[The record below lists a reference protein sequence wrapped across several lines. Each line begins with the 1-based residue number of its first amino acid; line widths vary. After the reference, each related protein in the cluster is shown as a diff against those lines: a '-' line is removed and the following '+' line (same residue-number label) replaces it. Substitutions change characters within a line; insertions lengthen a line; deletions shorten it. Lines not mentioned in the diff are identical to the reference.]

1 MEIMNLLQMSSSET
15 VLANLANLANVV
27 NYNIDNIDNTDKSD
41 AENTTFAVSTDAGD
55 SAEVVNFMGG
65 VSFKLDPLRSLK
77 IVMTSM
83 ICGESQYYRIN
94 PQHKCKSAKN
104 DNSIKEHVIFKEMYE
119 SDNYNSNSTANDYVA
134 DIIRDALN
142 YDYEGTLSFIGELR
156 NKFLMRL
163 NPQIILVCALHH
175 PNRVEFNKKN
185 PKALRKIMWECS
197 QIPKDWCTQYELL
210 KQYNKPIP
218 SIWKRGIAKKL
229 ENISAYHAVKYIN
242 GSKTGNK
249 KNADK
254 KTDTDKSSNKVSN
267 KVSIIDLIRITHP
280 RGSKNPI
287 IDQIV
292 KTGKFLSED
301 AAIDTWE
308 RLRSQGKTWVQIINT
323 IDIPHMALL
332 RNLRN
337 ILQEFT
343 ERINEKFEDDS
354 IKEMCLDVLA
364 SLQCGVIGGKQ
375 FPFRYYSAYRALKTA
390 KDLNPELLNLGLVCL
405 ENCVTISLSTI
416 PALKG
421 RVDCLTDNSA
431 SANGTLNSA
440 YGSVKVS
447 EIANLSSLITA
458 FRSEE
463 GGSVW
468 VFGDRLKEYVVDKSK
483 GILEQLEIINDIGS
497 GIGGG
502 TETGVWLF
510 WRYSINNS
518 VKLDNVFIY
527 SDMQAGYSELYA
539 STDQTKDMMELNA
552 ISSSKPGYQKYVD
565 VLSLVKTYRERVNNK
580 VNVFSVQVAGYDNV
594 ILPDILYRGAI
605 LSGWTGKEAS
615 MAHEMIKLWDDIES
629 V

>member
-1 MEIMNLLQMSSSET
+1 MSSSET

-27 NYNIDNIDNTDKSD
+27 NYNIDNIDNTDKSE
-41 AENTTFAVSTDAGD
+41 AENTTLVVSTGAGD
-55 SAEVVNFMGG
+55 STEVVNFMGG

-94 PQHKCKSAKN
+94 PQYDYKN
-104 DNSIKEHVIFKEMYE
+104 KENTEHLIFKDMYE
-119 SDNYNSNSTANDYVA
+119 LNDKSKNTANDYVA
-134 DIIRDALN
+134 NIIRDALN
-142 YDYEGTLSFIGELR
+142 YDYEGTLSFIDELR

-175 PNRVEFNKKN
+175 PNRVEFNKKHPN
-185 PKALRKIMWECS
+185 KFRKIMWESS

-210 KQYNKPIP
+210 KEYNKPIP
-218 SIWKRGIAKKL
+218 SIWKRVISKKL

-242 GSKTGNK
+242 GSKSGNK
-249 KNADK
+249 KN
-254 KTDTDKSSNKVSN
+254 TDTVKNSKKVSKKVSN
-267 KVSIIDLIRITHP
+267 KVSIVDLIRITHP

-343 ERINEKFEDDS
+343 ERINEKIEDDS

-390 KDLNPELLNLGLVCL
+390 KDLNPELLNLALVCL
-405 ENCVTISLSTI
+405 ENCMTISLSTI

-421 RVDCLTDNSA
+421 RVDCLTDNSG

-497 GIGGG
+497 GIGGC

-510 WRYSINNS
+510 WRDAINNS

-527 SDMQAGYSELYA
+527 SDMQAGYSGLYA
-539 STDQTKDMMELNA
+539 LSDQKKDMMELNA
-552 ISSSKPGYQKYVD
+552 ISPSKLSSHYQNYVD

-580 VNVFSVQVAGYDNV
+580 VNVFSVQVAGYDNA

-629 V
+629 I